1 MEIDVKDRNV
11 LLVGNSVELMRNS
24 FGRWID
30 LQDYV
35 VRFGKGATLPD
46 NKVQI
51 GSKMDCWVTGSLRW
65 RYAVTNKNDPHRGW
79 PDFPLDKIPVLY
91 NRCRI
96 NLSKPIEDDIKID
109 HTVMWSDEEL
119 LELFEEFGVK
129 NNTRMDR
136 RPSNGFLTIL
146 YFTRKL
152 TNWRTLTL
160 IGFDFFAKKYDKKS
174 GRAFPTSWYKP
185 INTITYS
192 PHNTE
197 TERRYVRKIQ
207 REGVLTW
214 QILSNLKE
222 ELIHERE

>member
-79 PDFPLDKIPVLY
+79 PDFPLDKIPILY

-96 NLSKPIEDDIKID
+96 NLSKPIEDDII
-109 HTVMWSDEEL
+109 
-119 LELFEEFGVK
+119 
-129 NNTRMDR
+129 
-136 RPSNGFLTIL
+136 
-146 YFTRKL
+146 
-152 TNWRTLTL
+152 
-160 IGFDFFAKKYDKKS
+160 
-174 GRAFPTSWYKP
+174 
-185 INTITYS
+185 
-192 PHNTE
+192 
-197 TERRYVRKIQ
+197 IQ
-207 REGVLTW
+207 RITDDQRTFLQRKESAEENGETFITSYRYDEHDILIPSVMTIDYYKLKQIVYNHYNQRNMIHRMYHTHHNLNHYKLHTHQVLHHHPKLHYN
-214 QILSNLKE
+214 QVHNRSLN
-222 ELIHERE
+222 